1 MGETMKLRPKCLAFG
16 EDEIKGAA
24 YTSDG
29 YMLPCCWLDQ
39 PQAERQVIA
48 FGLRDDELLLS
59 KNEKLEDIFT
69 SNQWENFFQTLVNKP
84 EESCFICKKKCG
96 NKIDE
101 SEWLLE
107 EKTEFYNIK
116 ILSTTNR
123 NCYTSFTL

>member
-1 MGETMKLRPKCLAFG
+1 MKLRPKCLAFG